1 MHAVR
6 IACATIIHGG
16 SGGRRVIGGA
26 KINNQYC
33 LSIFFPAFSDIA
45 TKPRAL
51 FPLQCVP
58 RPFFHAVRRR
68 PRSLAP
74 SQPSPCVLRLR
85 TLRRYDRAATR
96 RSWILA
102 TAAAAAAFG
111 SPQTTNRP
119 NNAQVKLLRVGKKHN
134 IYRKKSPGVNHKKC
148 LLVNRLLFVIPIYCI
163 YVVFHGILIYVTR
176 R

>member
-74 SQPSPCVLRLR
+74 SQPSPCILRLR
-85 TLRRYDRAATR
+85 TIRRYDRVATR
-96 RSWILA
+96 RSWTLAAA
-102 TAAAAAAFG
+102 TASAAFG
-111 SPQTTNRP
+111 SPRTTSRP
-119 NNAQVKLLRVGKKHN
+119 NSVQVKLLRERKKHN
-134 IYRKKSPGVNHKKC
+134 IYRKKSPGGNHKKSF
-148 LLVNRLLFVIPIYCI
+148 LENRLFFVTPIYFICWWC
-163 YVVFHGILIYVTR
+163 FTES
-176 R
+176 